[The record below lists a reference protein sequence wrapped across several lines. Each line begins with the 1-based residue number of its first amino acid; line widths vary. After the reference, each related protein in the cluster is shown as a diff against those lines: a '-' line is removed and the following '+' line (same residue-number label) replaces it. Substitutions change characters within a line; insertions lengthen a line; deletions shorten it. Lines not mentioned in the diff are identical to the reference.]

1 MNKMVGVAG
10 SGSIGACGYKLF
22 LKQADVCV
30 PYMKKNL
37 NEEKEREIANI
48 LRDYLDARSVDVIV
62 RYYGIAQ
69 QKETLEQIGK
79 SYGMS
84 ANGVRSVRV
93 RAMHNIAD
101 DRCGAREA
109 LVKFYDS
116 LP

>member
-1 MNKMVGVAG
+1 MVGVTS

-22 LKQADVCV
+22 LKQAEICV

-37 NEEKEREIANI
+37 TEEKEREIADI
-48 LRDYLDARSVDVIV
+48 LRNYLDARSADIV
-62 RYYGIAQ
+62 LRYYGIAQ

-84 ANGVRSVRV
+84 ANGIRSIRV
-93 RAMHNIAD
+93 RAMRNI
-101 DRCGAREA
+101 RGGFSGAYGA
-109 LVKFYDS
+109 LKKFYDS